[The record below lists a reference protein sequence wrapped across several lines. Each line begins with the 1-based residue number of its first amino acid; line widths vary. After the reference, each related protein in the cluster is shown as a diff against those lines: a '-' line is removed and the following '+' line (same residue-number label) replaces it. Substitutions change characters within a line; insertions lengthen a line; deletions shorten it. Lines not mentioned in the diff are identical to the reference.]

1 MANLGDFCL
10 ADFIH
15 KHLLTFCGEKGI
27 ISMLSQKFIKNNKD
41 MIYLELENSL
51 IKPKP
56 IFSRHDIERAGFKA
70 YPYQLNLW
78 VKKGYLKKLKGGL
91 YMFSKAKVS
100 KEIIAN
106 YLRQPS
112 YISLEYALYW
122 HNYTVDIPFQITS
135 VTTKNTARIQVENN
149 IFIYYHVKPS
159 VFNGFINNDNF
170 FVATA
175 EKALVDLFY
184 LHPKKFNNDEDFV
197 EARFHEEMMK
207 EKLDWVGLFDIAKLY
222 NNKSLLRRLGL
233 FQKYIFN

>member
-1 MANLGDFCL
+1 
-10 ADFIH
+10 
-15 KHLLTFCGEKGI
+15 
-27 ISMLSQKFIKNNKD
+27 
-41 MIYLELENSL
+41 MIYLELENGL
-51 IKPKP
+51 IKQKP
-56 IFSRHDIERAGFKA
+56 VFSLRDIENAGFKV

-78 VKKGYLKKLKGGL
+78 TKKGYLKKLKGGF

-100 KEIIAN
+100 NEVIAN
-106 YLRQPS
+106 YLKQPS
-112 YISLEYALYW
+112 YVSLEYALYL

-207 EKLDWVGLFDIAKLY
+207 EKLDWVGLFHIAQLY
-222 NNKSLLRRLGL
+222 NNKSLLRRLEL